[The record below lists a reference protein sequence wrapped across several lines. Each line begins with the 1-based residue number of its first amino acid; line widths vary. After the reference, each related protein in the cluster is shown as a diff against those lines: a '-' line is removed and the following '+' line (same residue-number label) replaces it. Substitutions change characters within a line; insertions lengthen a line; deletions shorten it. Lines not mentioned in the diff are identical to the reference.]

1 MGLEILSDLSEILPY
16 PIPDFPLYAGIGK
29 LANQNQYTVGCHFH
43 PDFEFNLVLEGVMDY
58 FINGENVHLGT
69 GDGIFVNSQRLHYNY
84 SRELTPC
91 KYLVITVSPSL
102 LPKELPAV
110 EQLMASKTTPECSD
124 YVLLKR
130 TAISRYSLFIQRYC
144 TRYKRAT
151 PMSFLHYPMCWHY
164 AARWFQ

>member
-1 MGLEILSDLSEILPY
+1 MEKMFIWELETVYLST
-16 PIPDFPLYAGIGK
+16 AK
-29 LANQNQYTVGCHFH
+29 GCVHF
-43 PDFEFNLVLEGVMDY
+43 
-58 FINGENVHLGT
+58 
-69 GDGIFVNSQRLHYNY
+69 

-102 LPKELPAV
+102 LPKEFPAV

-124 YVLLKR
+124 YVLLKKDSNK
-130 TAISRYSLFIQRYC
+130 AELLLIQRYC

-151 PMSFLHYPMCWHY
+151 PMSFLHYPICWHY